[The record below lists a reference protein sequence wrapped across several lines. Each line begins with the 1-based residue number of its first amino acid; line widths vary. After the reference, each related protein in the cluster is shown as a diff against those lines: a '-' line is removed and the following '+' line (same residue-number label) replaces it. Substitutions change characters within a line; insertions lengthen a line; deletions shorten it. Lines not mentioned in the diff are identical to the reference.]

1 MGEVGEVEEVEAGGW
16 MEGFPEALLEGQGRH
31 RFLQQQPT
39 TPQRMTA
46 AHYWCEELLLVSVW
60 HCLRWPLGSELVHRL
75 LQFVVDPLPLALQP
89 SQGGLG
95 VVVAPNQGVAGGG
108 DLQE

>member
-1 MGEVGEVEEVEAGGW
+1 MVGEVEAGGW
-16 MEGFPEALLEGQGRH
+16 MEVSPEALLEGRGRH

-39 TPQRMTA
+39 TPQRTTA
-46 AHYWCEELLLVSVW
+46 ARCWCEELLLVSVW
-60 HCLRWPLGSELVHRL
+60 QCLRWPVGSGLVHRL
-75 LQFVVDPLPLALQP
+75 LQFVADCLRLALHP